1 MVGRVAPG
9 RAMSFAELEAA
20 GVEGLLIAP
29 DDRSRE
35 AMGANHFDPSRR
47 GPAAVAA
54 ASRGGRSLRK
64 SAVCGSGASDV
75 PASSR
80 SEHSVLPE
88 ASPSALLYGDR
99 S

>member
-47 GPAAVAA
+47 GPAAVAGCQQGRQIA
-54 ASRGGRSLRK
+54 AEVGGLWERS
-64 SAVCGSGASDV
+64 V
-75 PASSR
+75 
-80 SEHSVLPE
+80 
-88 ASPSALLYGDR
+88 
-99 S
+99 